1 MIKRSKL
8 LNDLEQNQHKKE
20 ETGFSKNFKLWLEM
34 YKEAVYLKIIPLKN
48 PLDGIEKDIRIARVI
63 NSV

>member
-8 LNDLEQNQHKKE
+8 LNDLEQNQHKKK